1 MKGRGIT
8 LSPDEIDILFELLDD
23 QILDAN
29 LQHLESAQRRARHHA
44 TLAPDEQLM
53 PETFVSAR
61 DIAHE
66 HGIDYELFRTAL
78 QAADP
83 DWHQPRESW
92 TVGRDSPPHKEML
105 DILRNMPT
113 HLTFLKQRD

>member
-1 MKGRGIT
+1 MSGPNVFEMLHEAYMKGRGIT

-53 PETFVSAR
+53 PEPGLAPAR
-61 DIAHE
+61 RILD
-66 HGIDYELFRTAL
+66 GR
-78 QAADP
+78 QR
-83 DWHQPRESW
+83 QPA
-92 TVGRDSPPHKEML
+92 PQ
-105 DILRNMPT
+105 RN
-113 HLTFLKQRD
+113 